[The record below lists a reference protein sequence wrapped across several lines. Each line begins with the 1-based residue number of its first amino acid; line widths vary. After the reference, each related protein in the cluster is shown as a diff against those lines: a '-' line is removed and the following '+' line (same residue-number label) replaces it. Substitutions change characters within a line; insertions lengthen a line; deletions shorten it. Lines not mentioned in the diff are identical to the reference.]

1 MGIFQVVATGVLCA
15 VLAIIIKKQSPEMA
29 LLITIAASVLIF
41 LMILPML
48 AQAVGVMTNIGAMLD
63 SGGGQYVSLAL
74 RVIGVAYMA
83 ELGASVCADA
93 GETAI
98 AAKIDLG
105 GRVIIMVLAMPIVI
119 DIISTVS
126 GLLP

>member
-1 MGIFQVVATGVLCA
+1 MNIFQIVTTGVLCA
-15 VLAIIIKKQSPEMA
+15 ILAIIIKKQSPEIA
-29 LLITIAASVLIF
+29 LLITIASSVLIF

-48 AQAVGVMTNIGAMLD
+48 AQTIGVLTNIGSLLD
-63 SGGGQYVSLAL
+63 GGLQYVSLAL

-105 GRVIIMVLAMPIVI
+105 GRVVIMVMAMPVMV
-119 DIISTVS
+119 DIIGSVMRI
-126 GLLP
+126 LP

>member
-15 VLAIIIKKQSPEMA
+15 VLAITIKKQSPEIA
-29 LLITIAASVLIF
+29 LLITIVSSVLIF
-41 LMILPML
+41 MMVLPML
-48 AQAVGVMTNIGAMLD
+48 TQAIGVLSNVGALLD
-63 SGGGQYVSLAL
+63 GGMQYVSLAL

-83 ELGASVCADA
+83 ELGSSVCSDA

-105 GRVIIMVLAMPIVI
+105 GRVIIMVMAMPVVVDIVGA
-119 DIISTVS
+119 VV
-126 GLLP
+126 GLMP

>member
-1 MGIFQVVATGVLCA
+1 MTILQVIIVGVLSA
-15 VLAIIIKKQSPEMA
+15 VLVLTVKRQSPEIA

-41 LMILPML
+41 IMVLPGL
-48 AQAVGVMTNIGAMLD
+48 AYSIGVLTHIGDLLDGGSRYVGLT
-63 SGGGQYVSLAL
+63 L

-93 GETAI
+93 GENAI
-98 AAKIDLG
+98 AAKIDLA
-105 GRVIIMVLAMPIVI
+105 GRLIILVMAMPVVAEIIQLIV
-119 DIISTVS
+119 

>member
-1 MGIFQVVATGVLCA
+1 MGIFQIVTTGVLCA
-15 VLAIIIKKQSPEMA
+15 ILAIIIKKQSPEIA
-29 LLITIAASVLIF
+29 LLITIASSVLIF

-48 AQAVGVMTNIGAMLD
+48 AEAIGVLTNIGVLLD
-63 SGGGQYVSLAL
+63 GGLQYVSLAL

-105 GRVIIMVLAMPIVI
+105 GRVVIMVMALPVIADIVGSVVRIMP
-119 DIISTVS
+119 
-126 GLLP
+126 